1 MGARERD
8 PRERESGGPLPDDE
22 RNELEEAEGEV
33 QQKAGDQKRQAGE
46 AVEDQRE
53 RIRQT
58 QPRQVR

>member
-1 MGARERD
+1 MGTPDRN
-8 PRERESGGPLPDDE
+8 PRGDESGGPRGNHEQD
-22 RNELEEAEGEV
+22 ELEEAEGEV
-33 QQKAGDQKRQAGE
+33 QQKTGDQKRQAGE

>member
-1 MGARERD
+1 MGTPDRN
-8 PRERESGGPLPDDE
+8 PRKDESGRPPPDHE
-22 RNELEEAEGEV
+22 QNELEEAEGEV
-33 QQKAGDQKRQAGE
+33 QQKTGDQKRQAGE

>member
-1 MGARERD
+1 MGNPNREEPKGKAQPVEKD
-8 PRERESGGPLPDDE
+8 GQDE
-22 RNELEEAEGEV
+22 LGEAGGEV

-53 RIRQT
+53 RIRQS